1 MRPMSLLVNDYLQRK
16 HMDPTVEQILKV
28 SKEIS
33 MSSKSG
39 KPNFI
44 WTTEE
49 TLGDIKEYL
58 EQAEQK
64 KRVAEIEENLNRSIK
79 TATK

>member
-1 MRPMSLLVNDYLQRK
+1 
-16 HMDPTVEQILKV
+16 MDPNVEQILKD
-28 SKEIS
+28 STEIS
-33 MSSKSG
+33 MSSKRAHAD
-39 KPNFI
+39 FI

-64 KRVAEIEENLNRSIK
+64 KRVAEIEENLNRSLK

>member
-1 MRPMSLLVNDYLQRK
+1 
-16 HMDPTVEQILKV
+16 MDPTVEQILKV

-33 MSSKSG
+33 MSSKRG
-39 KPNFI
+39 KPNII
-44 WTTEE
+44 WATEE

-64 KRVAEIEENLNRSIK
+64 KRVVEIEEKLNRSLK

>member
-1 MRPMSLLVNDYLQRK
+1 MRPVSLLVNYYLQRN

-33 MSSKSG
+33 MSSKRG

-44 WTTEE
+44 WATEE
-49 TLGDIKEYL
+49 TLGDIQDCL
-58 EQAEQK
+58 ERSEHK
-64 KRVAEIEENLNRSIK
+64 KRLAEIEENLNRSIK
-79 TATK
+79 NATK

>member
-1 MRPMSLLVNDYLQRK
+1 
-16 HMDPTVEQILKV
+16 MDPNVEQIFKA

-33 MSSKSG
+33 MSSKRGS
-39 KPNFI
+39 PNYI
-44 WTTEE
+44 WATEE
-49 TLGDIKEYL
+49 TLGDIRDYL
-58 EQAEQK
+58 EREEHK

>member
-1 MRPMSLLVNDYLQRK
+1 MNPK
-16 HMDPTVEQILKV
+16 VEQILKA

-33 MSSKSG
+33 MSSKRG
-39 KPNFI
+39 RPNYI
-44 WTTEE
+44 WATEE
-49 TLGDIKEYL
+49 TLGDIRDYL
-58 EQAEQK
+58 EREEHK

>member
-1 MRPMSLLVNDYLQRK
+1 
-16 HMDPTVEQILKV
+16 MDPTVEQILKV

-33 MSSKSG
+33 MSSKRR

-64 KRVAEIEENLNRSIK
+64 KRVVEIEEKLNRSLK

>member
-1 MRPMSLLVNDYLQRK
+1 
-16 HMDPTVEQILKV
+16 MDPTVERIRKA

-33 MSSKSG
+33 LSSKRG
-39 KPNFI
+39 KANYI
-44 WTTEE
+44 WATEE
-49 TLGDIKEYL
+49 TLGSIKEYL
-58 EQAEQK
+58 EQTEQK

>member
-1 MRPMSLLVNDYLQRK
+1 
-16 HMDPTVEQILKV
+16 MDPTVEQILKV

-33 MSSKSG
+33 MSSKRG

-58 EQAEQK
+58 EREEQK
-64 KRVAEIEENLNRSIK
+64 KRVAEIEEKLNRSIK

>member
-1 MRPMSLLVNDYLQRK
+1 MG
-16 HMDPTVEQILKV
+16 PTVEQILKV

-33 MSSKSG
+33 MSSKRE
-39 KPNFI
+39 KLNFI

-64 KRVAEIEENLNRSIK
+64 KRVAEIEEKLNRSLK

>member
-1 MRPMSLLVNDYLQRK
+1 MG
-16 HMDPTVEQILKV
+16 PTVEQILKV

-33 MSSKSG
+33 MSSKRG

-64 KRVAEIEENLNRSIK
+64 KRVAEIEENLNRSLK

>member
-1 MRPMSLLVNDYLQRK
+1 
-16 HMDPTVEQILKV
+16 MDPTVEQILKV

-33 MSSKSG
+33 MSSKRG

-58 EQAEQK
+58 EKAEQK
-64 KRVAEIEENLNRSIK
+64 KRVVEIEEKLNRSLK

>member
-1 MRPMSLLVNDYLQRK
+1 
-16 HMDPTVEQILKV
+16 MDPTVEQILKV

-33 MSSKSG
+33 MSSKRG
-39 KPNFI
+39 KANYI
-44 WTTEE
+44 WATEE

-64 KRVAEIEENLNRSIK
+64 KRVAEIEEKLNRSLK

>member
-1 MRPMSLLVNDYLQRK
+1 
-16 HMDPTVEQILKV
+16 MDPTVEQILKV

-33 MSSKSG
+33 MSSKRG
-39 KPNFI
+39 EPNFI
-44 WTTEE
+44 WATEE

-64 KRVAEIEENLNRSIK
+64 KRVAEIEEN
-79 TATK
+79 

>member
-1 MRPMSLLVNDYLQRK
+1 
-16 HMDPTVEQILKV
+16 MDPTVEQIFKA

-33 MSSKSG
+33 MSSKRGS
-39 KPNFI
+39 PNYI
-44 WTTEE
+44 WATEE

-58 EQAEQK
+58 EREEQK

-79 TATK
+79 TATE

>member
-1 MRPMSLLVNDYLQRK
+1 MRTDPFSVNLSLQRNR
-16 HMDPTVEQILKV
+16 MDPTVEQILKV

-33 MSSKSG
+33 MSSKRG
-39 KPNFI
+39 KPNYI
-44 WTTEE
+44 WATEE

-58 EQAEQK
+58 EREEYK
-64 KRVAEIEENLNRSIK
+64 KRLDEIEEKLNRSLK